1 MLCQMFLSPQVKRCA
16 IITYKHGV
24 YELPHA
30 LPNGLR
36 LRKLENIRKV
46 SKLHR
51 IPSLPVKMKIF
62 LIKAKK
68 FRKIA
73 IKPFPWRIISHKN

>member
-1 MLCQMFLSPQVKRCA
+1 MICQMFLSPQVKRCA

-24 YELPHA
+24 YELLHA